1 MFIILQI
8 FHNFIYYNS
17 VIFLQIFQ
25 LRLLTLCR
33 SQSPRYLSKISL
45 LNFQFRT
52 LLLYISNI
60 SRSNPTKFP
69 RHRSVKPSENFFI
82 KILLPPDLNA
92 SISSVISVNPY
103 QSHSLFHHNNISQ
116 FLFRYFRLDRAT
128 PPSISHSLSPSLF
141 NDHKNEQILEPRRYI
156 YIYIHTL

>member
-1 MFIILQI
+1 MSISISQILVKIYPFSI
-8 FHNFIYYNS
+8 FNS
-17 VIFLQIFQ
+17 VHFFCI
-25 LRLLTLCR
+25 
-33 SQSPRYLSKISL
+33 
-45 LNFQFRT
+45 FRT
-52 LLLYISNI
+52 FHDRIQLSFPVTDPSNRRKI
-60 SRSNPTKFP
+60 
-69 RHRSVKPSENFFI
+69 FFI